1 MCTPVQD
8 KQVILSFLAYSALW
22 ASKCTPVHYGQAGV
36 QQCTY
41 VNFWMEMKN
50 SMLCSS
56 PDDALSVLRSGVLQ
70 MAMAIHLS
78 IAISNQIERFK
89 WLVCILII
97 FLISHCISI
106 SVGRGVASGQGWNIL
121 VKYLMY
127 LHLHLPIAAI
137 AIAIEHILEENHLW
151 VFCAF
156 SGHYLLGWSHAV
168 SQKYLQHPQRK
179 WEALY
184 LQHHLT

>member
-1 MCTPVQD
+1 M
-8 KQVILSFLAYSALW
+8 
-22 ASKCTPVHYGQAGV
+22 HYGQAGV

-41 VNFWMEMKN
+41 VNIWMEMKN

-56 PDDALSVLRSGVLQ
+56 PDDALSVLQSGVLQ

-78 IAISNQIERFK
+78 IAFSNQIERLK

-121 VKYLMY
+121 VIIIINIRNWLTTYFGRNSKWLLPCLSHRNKLSVWHNVYV
-127 LHLHLPIAAI
+127 LHL
-137 AIAIEHILEENHLW
+137 
-151 VFCAF
+151 
-156 SGHYLLGWSHAV
+156 SSRV
-168 SQKYLQHPQRK
+168 SEGNKYIK
-179 WEALY
+179 
-184 LQHHLT
+184 

>member
-1 MCTPVQD
+1 
-8 KQVILSFLAYSALW
+8 
-22 ASKCTPVHYGQAGV
+22 
-36 QQCTY
+36 
-41 VNFWMEMKN
+41 MKN

-78 IAISNQIERFK
+78 IAFSNPIERLK

-121 VKYLMY
+121 VSFIIYVLFIIVSLKVNYWIVWTMIKKTSTSRLSKVDGRSRIFFFQVRFET
-127 LHLHLPIAAI
+127 LLCKEPAADSHLQ
-137 AIAIEHILEENHLW
+137 
-151 VFCAF
+151 
-156 SGHYLLGWSHAV
+156 GWR
-168 SQKYLQHPQRK
+168 YPD
-179 WEALY
+179 
-184 LQHHLT
+184 